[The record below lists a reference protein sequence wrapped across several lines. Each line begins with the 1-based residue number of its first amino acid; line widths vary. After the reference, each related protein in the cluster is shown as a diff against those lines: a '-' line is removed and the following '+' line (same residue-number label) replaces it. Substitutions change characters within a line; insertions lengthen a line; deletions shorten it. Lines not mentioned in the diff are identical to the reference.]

1 MRAGCNARSVCRDFR
16 RQCARRGRGV
26 CGIRG
31 NEYISIQIEHGA
43 VNYRRIANRRAGGK
57 LCRTRPENAPL
68 ERRRNG
74 GRRTQRTGRRR
85 ERDRGF
91 FDRIRNALFGR
102 DSDRRAAEKPRAGGR
117 AVRVADRNG
126 RVRPRSD
133 VVRSRRR
140 EISENQRK
148 RYTGHCR
155 LFRKDGA
162 RIWMPPPWSK
172 RQTRITATRC
182 SYRRARR
189 LRKRVA
195 FFQARFKAVWLAADS
210 AEEFNFY
217 RCVSSGA
224 YGILSDGEPETLY
237 HYYDNYN
244 INSIPRAYLNI
255 AHRGMPYGYPENTLE
270 GCIAAYEAGRGR
282 RGDRYEGFQR
292 RRNFHTARFHARAH
306 DRRTGDRGTYDAG
319 TVASI

>member
-1 MRAGCNARSVCRDFR
+1 MPDSIRK
-16 RQCARRGRGV
+16 CA
-26 CGIRG
+26 
-31 NEYISIQIEHGA
+31 
-43 VNYRRIANRRAGGK
+43 
-57 LCRTRPENAPL
+57 L

-126 RVRPRSD
+126 RVRPRRN

-148 RYTGHCR
+148 RYSRHCR

-162 RIWMPPPWSK
+162 GSE
-172 RQTRITATRC
+172 C
-182 SYRRARR
+182 RR
-189 LRKRVA
+189 LGQRVQRELLQRGA
-195 FFQARFKAVWLAADS
+195 LIAERGDCGNGGVFQARFKAVWLAADS

-255 AHRGMPYGYPENTLE
+255 AHRGMPYGYPENTLR
-270 GCIAAYEAGRGR
+270 AASPPMR
-282 RGDRYEGFQR
+282 R
-292 RRNFHTARFHARAH
+292 ARMPWR
-306 DRRTGDRGTYDAG
+306 
-319 TVASI
+319 SI